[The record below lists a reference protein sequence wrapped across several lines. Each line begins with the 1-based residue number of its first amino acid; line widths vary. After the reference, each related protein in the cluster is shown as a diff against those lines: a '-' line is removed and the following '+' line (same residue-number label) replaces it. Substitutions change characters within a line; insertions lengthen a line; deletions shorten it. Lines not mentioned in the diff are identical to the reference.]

1 MKKIIDFNSK
11 KILITAGP
19 TREAIDDVRYI
30 SNHSTG
36 KMGFAIAEAANELGA
51 DVTLICGPVNIECSN
66 NIKRINVVSA
76 EEMYDESI
84 KHFPN
89 IDIAILSAAVSDFK
103 PINYFQGKIKKEQ
116 VGENP
121 IIELTKTKDILYE
134 LGSRKNSK
142 QFLVGFALESE
153 NLIDNGKQKLS
164 KKNCDLIVANHA
176 NKPMSGFGGD
186 FNTITIIGKDDYIKE
201 YLPMS
206 KSECAYVILQEILL
220 KL

>member
-1 MKKIIDFNSK
+1 
-11 KILITAGP
+11 
-19 TREAIDDVRYI
+19 
-30 SNHSTG
+30 
-36 KMGFAIAEAANELGA
+36 
-51 DVTLICGPVNIECSN
+51 
-66 NIKRINVVSA
+66 
-76 EEMYDESI
+76 MYDESI